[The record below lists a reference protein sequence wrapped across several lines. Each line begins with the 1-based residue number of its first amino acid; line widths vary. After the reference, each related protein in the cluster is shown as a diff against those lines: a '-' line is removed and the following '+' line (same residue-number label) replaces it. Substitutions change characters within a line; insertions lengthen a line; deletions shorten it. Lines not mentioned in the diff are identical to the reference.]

1 DRPLGIDSVTGFQA
15 LHDEGEGTQASGNG
29 SQLRQ
34 AQALIGAE
42 TVAARADKGRNR
54 FGAAARA
61 GLAGAGV
68 LVGRVGN
75 GTLRHD
81 VKLTCGAQLQQ
92 QWNKGE
98 QKDIRNQNRVY
109 RLSHEYGSFHQVGSN
124 LVMARKRTEA
134 G

>member
-1 DRPLGIDSVTGFQA
+1 YLHSFPTRRSSDLFEGQSPVGVGRAINGLGPAPQVHTTRHTTDGFHVDRPLGIDSVTGFQA

-54 FGAAARA
+54 FGATARA

-68 LVGRVGN
+68 LV
-75 GTLRHD
+75 
-81 VKLTCGAQLQQ
+81 
-92 QWNKGE
+92 
-98 QKDIRNQNRVY
+98 
-109 RLSHEYGSFHQVGSN
+109 
-124 LVMARKRTEA
+124 
-134 G
+134 